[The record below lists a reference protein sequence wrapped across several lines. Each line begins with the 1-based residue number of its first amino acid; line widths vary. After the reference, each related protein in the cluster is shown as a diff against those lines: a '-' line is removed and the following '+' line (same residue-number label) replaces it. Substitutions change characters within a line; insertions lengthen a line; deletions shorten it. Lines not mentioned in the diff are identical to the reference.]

1 MPDYNTFFQ
10 LRVNEICIAS
20 MCHHSVQNTEECATS
35 TLFKPTVHTAI
46 TDKFHS
52 YQVSRSLCEVHII
65 KYVFQTGIH
74 FSKS

>member
-20 MCHHSVQNTEECATS
+20 C
-35 TLFKPTVHTAI
+35 AI
-46 TDKFHS
+46 TVCKTQRNAQLAHCLSPQCTLQLQTSFTAK
-52 YQVSRSLCEVHII
+52 VSRSLCEVHII